1 MTRSENKFNIL
12 IKKDMNNL
20 KISDKGKIQL
30 TIANKFI
37 SSIDNGEEQVMH
49 SRSGNIEIVIND
61 EAYEVTEELFES
73 FKKRYQNNLES
84 IKGSQFVFDY
94 VRLLYYK

>member
-12 IKKDMNNL
+12 IKKDIMNNL

-37 SSIDNGEEQVMH
+37 SSIDNDEEHVMH

-73 FKKRYQNNLES
+73 LKKR
-84 IKGSQFVFDY
+84 
-94 VRLLYYK
+94 

>member
-1 MTRSENKFNIL
+1 
-12 IKKDMNNL
+12 MNNL

-37 SSIDNGEEQVMH
+37 SSIDNDEEHVMH

-61 EAYEVTEELFES
+61 EAHEVTEELFES
-73 FKKRYQNNLES
+73 LKKR
-84 IKGSQFVFDY
+84 
-94 VRLLYYK
+94 

>member
-1 MTRSENKFNIL
+1 
-12 IKKDMNNL
+12 MNNL

-61 EAYEVTEELFES
+61 
-73 FKKRYQNNLES
+73 
-84 IKGSQFVFDY
+84 
-94 VRLLYYK
+94 